1 VTRSQVSI
9 SGSEHHGCCDQE
21 GAMGGSGDE
30 QEPENPEL
38 EGMSQ

>member
-1 VTRSQVSI
+1 MNRSRCSI
-9 SGSEHHGCCDQE
+9 SGSEHRSCCDQE

-30 QEPENPEL
+30 QEPENPDP